1 MKIRK
6 LEKLEI
12 NPNDEEECVI
22 HMRNLK
28 QTLNHGLV
36 LKKVHRINKFNQKAG
51 LKLYIDISEPKFIKQ
66 FFFWKFI
73 SNRNEKNLKGTWK
86 DSSI

>member
-12 NPNDEEECVI
+12 NPHDEEECVI

-66 FFFWKFI
+66 FFF
-73 SNRNEKNLKGTWK
+73 LK
-86 DSSI
+86 IY